1 MPMDFIK
8 EINDYYDREKATI
21 DKLDRKEL
29 NAAMNALLEA
39 YEKGATVY
47 VFGNG
52 GSSATASHMVCDF
65 NKGTCYD
72 LDKKFKFVC
81 LNDNIPVMMALANDT
96 SFEDVF
102 YYQLLDRIQ
111 KSDYVL
117 AISGSG
123 NSHNI
128 IKAVTY
134 AKGLGCK
141 IIGMTGYDG
150 GKLAKLSDY
159 QLHVPVDDMQIT
171 EDLHMGFDHM
181 IMQIFWKYL
190 AAKNGKDAI
199 YKINM

>member
-21 DKLDRKEL
+21 DKLDWKEL
-29 NAAMNALLEA
+29 NTAMNALLEA

-159 QLHVPVDDMQIT
+159 QLHVPADDMQIT

>member
-1 MPMDFIK
+1 MDFIK
-8 EINDYYDREKATI
+8 EINDYYDREKAAM

-111 KSDYVL
+111 KNDYVL

-159 QLHVPVDDMQIT
+159 QLHVSADDMQIT

-190 AAKNGKDAI
+190 AAKNGKSAI
-199 YKINM
+199 YKINK